1 MASMFNTK
9 IMGLESDSELS
20 ENKKDREHALKDI
33 VIKVKENSY
42 EYYSK
47 SLGSDVSALNEVIEG
62 KKLLEKL
69 KKTNIEL
76 G

>member
-1 MASMFNTK
+1 MS
-9 IMGLESDSELS
+9 
-20 ENKKDREHALKDI
+20 KKQEKEHILKDI
-33 VIKVKENSY
+33 VVKVKENSY

-47 SLGSDVSALNEVIEG
+47 SLAGDVSALTEVING

-76 G
+76 D